1 MLMAQYDV
9 YENPN
14 IAQRSAFPF
23 IVVLQNDQ
31 LDYQSTRFV
40 MPLARLPHMP
50 LKAPKRL
57 AQTVE
62 VAGEKL
68 FLGAHLCGAIP
79 AQLLRAPVLDLRRD
93 ASVLS
98 DALDAVISGV

>member
-1 MLMAQYDV
+1 MAQYDV

-14 IAQRSAFPF
+14 IAQRAAFPF

-40 MPLARLPHMP
+40 MPLARLPHPP
-50 LKAPKRL
+50 LRIPKRL

-62 VAGEKL
+62 VVGEKL
-68 FLGAHLCGAIP
+68 FLSAHLCGAIP
-79 AQLLRAPVLDLRRD
+79 ARLLRAPVVNLRRD

-98 DALDAVISGV
+98 DALDAVVSGV

>member
-1 MLMAQYDV
+1 MAQYDV

-14 IAQRSAFPF
+14 SAQRSAFPF
-23 IVVLQNDQ
+23 IVVLQSDQ

-40 MPLARLPHMP
+40 MPLARLPHPP
-50 LKAPKRL
+50 LRIPKRL

-68 FLGAHLCGAIP
+68 FLSAHLCGAIP
-79 AQLLRAPVLDLRRD
+79 ARLLRSPVVDLKRD

-98 DALDAVISGV
+98 DAIDAVVSGV

>member
-1 MLMAQYDV
+1 MAQYDV

-14 IAQRSAFPF
+14 IAQRTAFPF
-23 IVVLQNDQ
+23 IVVLQSDQ
-31 LDYQSTRFV
+31 LDYQSTRLV
-40 MPLARLPHMP
+40 MPLARLPQKP
-50 LKAPKRL
+50 LRAPKRL

-68 FLGAHLCGAIP
+68 FLSAHLCGAIP
-79 AQLLRAPVLDLRRD
+79 ARLLRTPVLDLRRE

-98 DALDAVISGV
+98 DALDAVVSGV

>member
-1 MLMAQYDV
+1 MAQYDV

-23 IVVLQNDQ
+23 IVVLQSDQ

-40 MPLARLPHMP
+40 MPLARLPHPP
-50 LKAPKRL
+50 LRTPKRL
-57 AQTVE
+57 ARTVE
-62 VAGEKL
+62 VEGEKL
-68 FLGAHLCGAIP
+68 FLSPHLCGAIP
-79 AQLLRAPVLDLRRD
+79 ARLLRSPVVDLRRD

-98 DALDAVISGV
+98 DALDAVVSGV

>member
-1 MLMAQYDV
+1 MAQFDV

-14 IAQRSAFPF
+14 IAQRSGFPF
-23 IVVLQNDQ
+23 VVVLQSDQ

-40 MPLARLPHMP
+40 MPLVRLPRPP
-50 LKAPKRL
+50 LRIPKRL

-79 AQLLRAPVLDLRRD
+79 ARLLRTPVMDLRRD
-93 ASVLS
+93 ASVFS
-98 DALDAVISGV
+98 DALDAVVSGV

>member
-1 MLMAQYDV
+1 MAQYDV

-14 IAQRSAFPF
+14 SAQRSAFPF
-23 IVVLQNDQ
+23 IVVLQSDQ

-40 MPLARLPHMP
+40 MPLARLPHPP
-50 LKAPKRL
+50 LRIPKRF

-68 FLGAHLCGAIP
+68 FLSAHLCGAIP
-79 AQLLRAPVLDLRRD
+79 ARLLRSPVVDLKRD

-98 DALDAVISGV
+98 DALDAVVSGV

>member
-1 MLMAQYDV
+1 MAQYDV

-23 IVVLQNDQ
+23 IVVLQSDQ

-40 MPLARLPHMP
+40 MPLARLPHPP
-50 LKAPKRL
+50 LRIPKRL
-57 AQTVE
+57 TQTVE

-68 FLGAHLCGAIP
+68 FLSAHLCGAIP
-79 AQLLRAPVLDLRRD
+79 ARLLRSPVVDLRRD

-98 DALDAVISGV
+98 DALDAVVSGV